1 MADDRMLQVLEA
13 IRDEVRAT
21 NVRLETLDGHVQNTN
36 AQLVSLDGR
45 VQDSNVRLGAVEE
58 RLQRIEQHSAD
69 LGDRF
74 ARMTRRQTESELRLS
89 TEVAA
94 LADATKQV
102 RDLLATRLDD
112 HRWIVDHERRLVEV
126 EKRGP

>member
-1 MADDRMLQVLEA
+1 MTDDRMLQVLEA

-36 AQLVSLDGR
+36 ERLESLEVRVQSTNAQLETLDGR

-58 RLQRIEQHSAD
+58 RQQRVEQHSAD

-74 ARMTRRQTESELRLS
+74 DRMTRRQTESELRLS
-89 TEVAA
+89 AEVAA

-102 RDLLATRLDD
+102 RDLLAIAST
-112 HRWIVDHERRLVEV
+112 IVA
-126 EKRGP
+126 